1 MNGHDVGRSR
11 GGTRA
16 APRRV
21 TAETL
26 VAGVDSDRL
35 HPLAQQA
42 EPAAGIP
49 GADHPRVISAHGHDG
64 FLTETEQVAAPV
76 RELLR

>member
-16 APRRV
+16 ALRRV
-21 TAETL
+21 TTETL
-26 VAGVDSDRL
+26 VAGADSDRL
-35 HPLAQQA
+35 YPLAQQA

-49 GADHPRVISAHGHDG
+49 GADHPRVISAHGL
-64 FLTETEQVAAPV
+64 LTETEQVAALV